1 MAILALSLKKEQGL
15 YRLAFDISEP
25 WLHGFLGW
33 AKRLILGGM
42 LMMVAIPS
50 SVGNLPVT

>member
-1 MAILALSLKKEQGL
+1 MAILAFSLKKEQGL

-33 AKRLILGGM
+33 AKRLLLGGM

>member
-33 AKRLILGGM
+33 AKRLLLGGM